1 MKRRSADARIRGFV
15 RALRGAW
22 PGPGIP
28 IGAVTLRNSAQAAS
42 CNRGMWLTQ
51 PDRLD
56 GQTRYSEYKY
66 SKALESQRHANFD
79 STCP

>member
-15 RALRGAW
+15 RVRRGVW